1 MSEMPFAHP
10 GSIDNSVALYYLRS
24 LALFYN
30 TDDTSEGLFSFL
42 PPVSTIPRCN
52 SSPRSG
58 CTATGI
64 TLTATPL
71 APRSRMS
78 FRASPSPTGTMSS
91 TPHLLGSFTSGGSLV
106 GKSHPPKRLVLDRSR
121 NQAKASRP
129 AHRPENG
136 KEDGA
141 SPSKSEPRL
150 SPVSA
155 RSERRSGANERA
167 RRFTACAPGTTPFC
181 S

>member
-1 MSEMPFAHP
+1 MSEMPFSHP
-10 GSIDNSVALYYLRS
+10 GSIDNSVAFYYLRS

-52 SSPRSG
+52 GSPRSG

-129 AHRPENG
+129 ARTAKKTGHHRLN
-136 KEDGA
+136 
-141 SPSKSEPRL
+141 PSRGFPQ
-150 SPVSA
+150 
-155 RSERRSGANERA
+155 
-167 RRFTACAPGTTPFC
+167 
-181 S
+181 